1 MKNSKIEW
9 TTHTFNPWI
18 GCQEVSPGCGGG
30 EHGAPCYAKT
40 MMDTRY
46 RKVQWGPHGDRLRT
60 SEANWKQPP
69 RWAKAA
75 RGSGERPRVFC
86 ASLADW
92 LDNKAPQEWRVDLAA
107 LIAATPELDWLLL
120 TKRPENYKKLA
131 PWKETPPNVWL
142 GVTGENQEYYDR
154 RWKILQVIPARVR
167 FISYVPALG
176 PLTDIG
182 SPRPDWIICG
192 GQSGQ
197 KAIKMDEQWARD
209 IRDICATAGVAFF
222 MKQMT
227 NKAPIPDDLMV
238 RQFPAKGPTLMLLV

>member
-1 MKNSKIEW
+1 MFS
-9 TTHTFNPWI
+9 
-18 GCQEVSPGCGGG
+18 
-30 EHGAPCYAKT
+30 APALPT
-40 MMDTRY
+40 GSTI
-46 RKVQWGPHGDRLRT
+46 RL
-60 SEANWKQPP
+60 
-69 RWAKAA
+69 
-75 RGSGERPRVFC
+75 
-86 ASLADW
+86 
-92 LDNKAPQEWRVDLAA
+92 QEWRVDLAV

-142 GVTGENQEYYDR
+142 GVTGEDQEYYDR

-176 PLTDIG
+176 PLTDVR

-192 GQSGQ
+192 GQSGR

-227 NKAPIPDDLMV
+227 AKQEVPNDLMV
-238 RQFPAKGPTLMLLV
+238 RQFPQRRRRFGE

>member
-30 EHGAPCYAKT
+30 GHGAPCYAKI

-107 LIAATPELDWLLL
+107 LIGATPELDWLLL

-142 GVTGENQEYYDR
+142 GVTGEN
-154 RWKILQVIPARVR
+154 
-167 FISYVPALG
+167 
-176 PLTDIG
+176 
-182 SPRPDWIICG
+182 
-192 GQSGQ
+192 
-197 KAIKMDEQWARD
+197 
-209 IRDICATAGVAFF
+209 
-222 MKQMT
+222 
-227 NKAPIPDDLMV
+227 
-238 RQFPAKGPTLMLLV
+238 